1 MVTRFVMLVVCACLA
16 GAVPQ
21 AAGGL
26 VAYWSL
32 DTLSAG
38 TTPDGSGA
46 AHTATLVGSPTA
58 GAGAFGN
65 ALTFDGGTD
74 YLRASDA
81 PDLDFGTSSFS
92 VAAFVRPAGATA
104 DRLVNKW
111 ASTTEPGWLFD
122 INEAVGGGAMA
133 DRIRVRMRDAA
144 GADVDFS
151 VAATLGVNTWR
162 HVAAVV
168 DRTADI
174 LRLYLDGTQVGGD
187 LNIAALGG
195 SVSNA
200 AQVGIGTIVA
210 ATGNFFDGGID
221 EVRLYNRALSAA
233 EVGVLVLGVPGP
245 TGLMPVPGAGS
256 IELFWPPVAG
266 AADYT
271 VYQGTTAIA
280 TVAGTSYLVTG
291 LTQGVSYSFTV
302 VANTSVG
309 ASRPSPIA
317 TAVPLPP
324 PPRTEGHSEGLL
336 EENCACGSTIPDGGP
351 GGLPAWLALLAALVT
366 RAAGRRSKE

>member
-1 MVTRFVMLVVCACLA
+1 MITRALFLAVCACLT
-16 GAVPQ
+16 GAATQ

-32 DTLSAG
+32 DTLSSG

-46 AHTATLVGSPTA
+46 GHVATLVGTPTS
-58 GAGAFGN
+58 GAGLFGN

-81 PDLDFGTSSFS
+81 ADLDFGTSSFTVS
-92 VAAFVRPAGATA
+92 AFVRPAGATA

-111 ASTTEPGWLFD
+111 ASTTEPGWLLD
-122 INEAVGGGAMA
+122 INEAVGGGVTA
-133 DRIRVRMRDAA
+133 DRIRMRLRDAA

-151 VAATLGVNTWR
+151 VTAALGVNTWR

-187 LNIAALGG
+187 QNIAALGG

-221 EVRLYNRALSAA
+221 EVRLYNRALSEA
-233 EVGVLVLGVPGP
+233 EIGVLELGVPGP
-245 TGLMPVPGAGS
+245 AGLAATPGPGS
-256 IELFWPPVAG
+256 IDLTWPPMAG
-266 AADYT
+266 VADYT
-271 VYQGTTAIA
+271 VYHDATALA
-280 TVAGTSYLVTG
+280 TVTGNVHTVTG
-291 LTQGVSYSFTV
+291 LTQGVSYTFTV

-309 ASRPSPIA
+309 PSRPSPSASAI
-317 TAVPLPP
+317 PLPP
-324 PPRTEGHSEGLL
+324 PPRTNGHSEGLL
-336 EENCACGSTIPDGGP
+336 DENCACGSTIPGGAA
-351 GGLPAWLALLAALVT
+351 PAGLALLIALVT
-366 RAAGRRSKE
+366 WAAGRRSKR